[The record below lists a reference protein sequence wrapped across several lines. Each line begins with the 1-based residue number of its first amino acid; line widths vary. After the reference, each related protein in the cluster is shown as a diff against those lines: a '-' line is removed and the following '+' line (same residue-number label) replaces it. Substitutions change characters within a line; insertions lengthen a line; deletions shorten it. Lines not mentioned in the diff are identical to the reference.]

1 MPLNL
6 NNLKTFAIET
16 RRKLMR
22 LVSDKISFVL
32 AKESAARRSSPESVQ
47 QLEMAISA
55 HGRDHV
61 IEETAYQWFNRFCSF
76 RFMDANHYTAVG
88 VVSPAD
94 GASRPEILAEAVSG
108 NFDLA
113 LDERKKQRVLALLS
127 GEIPSND
134 RFNDAYR
141 ILFIASCNAWSDI
154 MPFMFER
161 IDDYT
166 ELLMPDDLLSA
177 NSILA
182 DLREAITPE
191 DCADVE
197 IIGWLYQFYVSEKK
211 DQIFAA
217 LKKNKK
223 ISKEEIPAA
232 TELFT
237 PHWIV
242 QYLAENSL
250 GRLWMENQPD
260 SPLRDK
266 MQYFIPA
273 NPTGQTPRIESPED
287 IRICDPC
294 CGSGHM
300 LVYAFDLL
308 YDIYEE
314 CGYDATSIP
323 ALILNKNLYG
333 LEIDPRAAALASF
346 ALVMKARQKYRRF
359 LSKANMVQPNIC
371 VLKDV
376 RIPKE
381 DQKQFIDAV
390 GHDIFSSAFFK
401 TLPQFQNAETFGSL
415 IVPVLQDSSLIR
427 KMIDTGDVAGNIF
440 IHATHHNVMTLLEMA
455 DYLSPRYHVVI
466 TNPPYMGG
474 KGMSPDL
481 RDFAENNYPD
491 SKSDLFAMFIER
503 CLSLGMQN
511 AFVAIVTMQSWMFL
525 SSFEKLRFKLLEE
538 NTILTMAH
546 MANMVMGIAFGT
558 SATVWKNKYNP
569 HYQGNYFFVKYED
582 IVDGKPATFPPDNE
596 RNRWATKRDITD
608 QKSFLFH
615 VPAEDF
621 KKIPGSP
628 IAYWASPN
636 LKNLFTHNLLFDYTI
651 SDGQNVTSNN
661 NRFVRMVWEV
671 QSNRI
676 NTMKKWRLYAKGG
689 SYRKWYGNLSDVVDW
704 SPEAIAFYHKE
715 PSARVLPE
723 YLWYKK
729 GITWSL
735 ISSKTS
741 SFRLLPPEATFDKG
755 GSSVFLRNDDDFHY
769 ILGLLNSK
777 VFYEV
782 VKFFNSTV
790 NFQVKD
796 IRSMPLIIQNRSII
810 NSLSEKC
817 VESEKNDW
825 DSYETSWN
833 FQINPLIEANNS
845 NNHAGILS
853 DAYGKLRAIWEK
865 QCEIM
870 RKNEVEN
877 NKIFIDN
884 YGLQDELSPEVPWD
898 EITLTCNPWYR
909 YGKTPELESD
919 GQHFSTTG
927 EMKVGTVFGIQ
938 PTGIKVSTPNPIMK
952 VTSFPF
958 NQELENRL
966 LQDTIKELI
975 SYAVGCMFGRY
986 SLDQLGLAFAGGKW
1000 DSSKYVIFQADSD
1013 NVIPILDEDWF
1024 ADDIVG
1030 RFQEFLKVAFGD
1042 ENYHENLAF
1051 VEVALGKDIR
1061 SYFTKDFYA
1070 DHVKMYQKRPIYW
1083 LFSSPTGAFS
1093 ALIYLHRY
1101 RQDTVGTVLTYLR
1114 SHITKVNAHI
1124 QEQEEIISSAK
1135 ASASMKSKAV
1145 RERLKMQ
1152 HELQEL
1158 EDYERD
1164 VLYPLSTE
1172 RLEIELDDGVKVNY
1186 PKFGKALRPIKGLD
1200 AKED

>member
-22 LVSDKISFVL
+22 LVADKISFVL
-32 AKESAARRSSPESVQ
+32 AAESSARRSSPESVQ
-47 QLEMAISA
+47 QLEKAISA

-61 IEETAYQWFNRFCSF
+61 IEETAYQWFNRFCAL

-113 LDERKKQRVLALLS
+113 LDERKKQRVLALLA

-182 DLREAITPE
+182 DLRAAITE
-191 DCADVE
+191 DACADVE

-211 DQIFAA
+211 DEIFAS

-250 GRLWMENQPD
+250 GRLWIENHPD

-266 MQYFIPA
+266 MQYYIPA
-273 NPTGQTPRIESPED
+273 EPAGQTPCIDSPED
-287 IRICDPC
+287 IRVCDPC

-323 ALILNKNLYG
+323 SLILKKNLYG

-359 LSKANMVQPNIC
+359 LSASNMVQPNIC
-371 VLKDV
+371 VLQDI
-376 RIPKE
+376 RISKE
-381 DQKQFIDAV
+381 DQEQYIDAV
-390 GHDIFSSAFFK
+390 GHDIFTAAFFD
-401 TLPQFQNAETFGSL
+401 TLPQFRDAETFGSL
-415 IVPVLQDSSLIR
+415 IVPRLQDSSMIR
-427 KMIDTGDVAGNIF
+427 KMIDTKNIADNIF
-440 IHATHHNVMTLLEMA
+440 IHATHIEVMKLLEMA
-455 DYLSPRYHVVI
+455 DYLSSRYHVVI

-474 KGMSPDL
+474 GGGNQDL
-481 RDFAENNYPD
+481 KDYAEDNYPD

-503 CLSLGMQN
+503 CLKLGMPN
-511 AFVAIVTMQSWMFL
+511 AFIAMVTMQSWMFL
-525 SSFEKLRFKLLEE
+525 SSFEKLRLKLLGKD
-538 NTILTMAH
+538 TILTMAH
-546 MANMVMGIAFGT
+546 LGPRAFDAIGGEVVQT
-558 SATVWKNKYNP
+558 TA
-569 HYQGNYFFVKYED
+569 FVVGLKSVPDYRG
-582 IVDGKPATFPPDNE
+582 VYSRLLSPSTQDGKEELF
-596 RNRWATKRDITD
+596 
-608 QKSFLFH
+608 KSNKSKYYICQREFFN
-615 VPAEDF
+615 VP
-621 KKIPGSP
+621 GVP
-628 IAYWASPN
+628 IAYWWKDKVFACFKSNKYIPGN
-636 LKNLFTHNLLFDYTI
+636 PMKGIQTGKGEKYLRYWYEVSKDKSGFDLSKHQDIISSKLKWFPL
-651 SDGQNVTSNN
+651 TS
-661 NRFVRMVWEV
+661 
-671 QSNRI
+671 
-676 NTMKKWRLYAKGG
+676 GG
-689 SYRKWYGNLSDVVDW
+689 LSRKWYGNYELVVNLENDG
-704 SPEAIAFYHKE
+704 ADIRATGLKN
-715 PSARVLPE
+715 
-723 YLWYKK
+723 
-729 GITWSL
+729 
-735 ISSKTS
+735 
-741 SFRLLPPEATFDKG
+741 FRLKDPQYYFLEGLTWTEVTTKPFTCRYLPKNILFGNG
-755 GSSVFLRNDDDFHY
+755 GPVVFQLGNNLY
-769 ILGLLNSK
+769 YVTGLLNS
-777 VFYEV
+777 V
-782 VKFFNSTV
+782 VAKELFSVLAPTMNYGPD
-790 NFQVKD
+790 QVRNIPYKD
-796 IRSMPLIIQNRSII
+796 CDHTRIDELVKQNID
-810 NSLSEKC
+810 
-817 VESEKNDW
+817 ESKKDW

-833 FQINPLIEANNS
+833 FQENPLIDAHRHNDKPI
-845 NNHAGILS
+845 ILS
-853 DAYGKLRAIWEK
+853 NLYGRVRASWEQ
-865 QCEIM
+865 QCETM
-870 RKNEVEN
+870 RRLEVEN
-877 NKIFIDN
+877 NQIFIKI
-884 YGLQDELSPEVPWD
+884 YGLQDELSPDIPWD
-898 EITLTCNPWYR
+898 EITLTCNPWCR
-909 YGKTPELESD
+909 YGKSPELDSD

-927 EMKVGTVFGIQ
+927 ELKVGTIFGMQ
-938 PTGIKVSTPNPIMK
+938 PTGIKVSGPNQEMK

-958 NQELENRL
+958 NQELEDRL
-966 LQDTIKELI
+966 QKDTVKELI

-986 SLDQLGLAFAGGKW
+986 SLDVPGLAFAGGEW
-1000 DSSKYVIFQADSD
+1000 ESTNYMTFQPDAD

-1030 RFQEFLKVAFGD
+1030 RFQEFLKVAFGE

-1051 VEVALGKDIR
+1051 VEAALGKDIR
-1061 SYFTKDFYA
+1061 CYFTKDFYA

-1093 ALIYLHRY
+1093 ALVYLHRY

-1124 QEQEEIISSAK
+1124 QEQEEIIASAK

-1152 HELQEL
+1152 HERQEL

-1172 RLEIELDDGVKVNY
+1172 RLEIDLDDGVKVNY
-1186 PKFGKALRPIKGLD
+1186 PKFGKALRPVKGLD
-1200 AKED
+1200 AKEE

>member
-22 LVSDKISFVL
+22 LVADKISFVL
-32 AKESAARRSSPESVQ
+32 AAESSARRSSPESVQ
-47 QLEMAISA
+47 QLEKAISA

-61 IEETAYQWFNRFCSF
+61 IEETAYQWFNRFCAL

-113 LDERKKQRVLALLS
+113 LDERKKQRVLALLA

-182 DLREAITPE
+182 DLRAAITE
-191 DCADVE
+191 DACADVE

-211 DQIFAA
+211 DEIFAS

-250 GRLWMENQPD
+250 GRLWIENHPD

-266 MQYFIPA
+266 MRYYIPA
-273 NPTGQTPRIESPED
+273 EPAGQTPRIDSPED
-287 IRICDPC
+287 IRVCDPC

-314 CGYDATSIP
+314 CGYDAISIP
-323 ALILNKNLYG
+323 ALILRKNLYG

-359 LSKANMVQPNIC
+359 LSKANMIQPNIC
-371 VLKDV
+371 VLQDIC
-376 RIPKE
+376 IPKE
-381 DQKQFIDAV
+381 DQKQYIDAV
-390 GHDIFSSAFFK
+390 GHDIFTSAFFK
-401 TLPQFQNAETFGSL
+401 TLSQFQKAETFGSL

-427 KMIDTGDVAGNIF
+427 GMIDTKNIADNIF
-440 IHATHHNVMTLLEMA
+440 IHATHLDVLKLLEMA

-466 TNPPYMGG
+466 TNPPYMGS
-474 KGMSPDL
+474 KGMTPDL
-481 RDFAENNYPD
+481 KDFAEDNYPD

-503 CLSLGMQN
+503 CLALGMPN
-511 AFVAIVTMQSWMFL
+511 AFVAMVTMQSWMFL
-525 SSFEKLRFKLLEE
+525 SSYEKLRIKLLDEDS
-538 NTILTMAH
+538 ILTLAH

-558 SATVWKNKYNP
+558 SATIWKNKYTP
-569 HYQGNYFFVKYED
+569 QCCGKYFFVEYEN
-582 IVDGKPATFPPDNE
+582 IVDGKPVTFPPDNE
-596 RNRWATKRDITD
+596 RNRLAAKRNSTD
-608 QKSFLFH
+608 QNSFLFH
-615 VPAEDF
+615 VSAEDF
-621 KKIPGSP
+621 KKLPGGP
-628 IAYWASPN
+628 IAYWVN
-636 LKNLFTHNLLFDYTI
+636 ETI
-651 SDGQNVTSNN
+651 SSLFKEGTLSDFFFSGG
-661 NRFVRMVWEV
+661 RFKTCNDELFLRFWWECN
-671 QSNRI
+671 SSLSGWHFYN
-676 NTMKKWRLYAKGG
+676 KGG
-689 SYRKWYGNLSDVVDW
+689 DGRKYCGNENRVVRWTNTTQKLFSQNGGLGNKKTWDV
-704 SPEAIAFYHKE
+704 A
-715 PSARVLPE
+715 
-723 YLWYKK
+723 
-729 GITWSL
+729 GITWAT
-735 ISSKTS
+735 ISTTII
-741 SFRLLPPEATFDKG
+741 SFRLKRAPFFNSSSAPTVFASSSLSLFAVLG
-755 GSSVFLRNDDDFHY
+755 YLNSSVVKS
-769 ILGLLNSK
+769 LLNS
-777 VFYEV
+777 
-782 VKFFNSTV
+782 FNPTASLIV
-790 NFQVKD
+790 ADILRLPAKAPWFSESVAEMAHKNFNISKT
-796 IRSMPLIIQNRSII
+796 
-810 NSLSEKC
+810 
-817 VESEKNDW
+817 DW
-825 DSYETSWN
+825 DSFETSWA
-833 FQINPLIEANNS
+833 FQENPLIDANKR
-845 NNHAGILS
+845 S
-853 DAYGKLRAIWEK
+853 DHSGMLYIVYGQLRATWEQ
-865 QCEIM
+865 QCETM
-870 RKNEVEN
+870 RKFEVEN
-877 NKIFIDN
+877 NRVFIDI
-884 YGLQDELSPEVPWD
+884 YGLQDELSPELPWD

-909 YGKTPELESD
+909 YGKTPELEPD
-919 GQHFSTTG
+919 GQHFSITG
-927 EMKVGTVFGIQ
+927 EINVGTIFGMQ

-986 SLDQLGLAFAGGKW
+986 SLDRTGLAFAGGAW
-1000 DSSKYVIFQADSD
+1000 NPSLDTTFPPDAD
-1013 NVIPILDEDWF
+1013 NVVPILDEDWF

-1030 RFQEFLKVAFGD
+1030 RFQEFLKVAFGE
-1042 ENYHENLAF
+1042 ENFHENLTFIEA
-1051 VEVALGKDIR
+1051 ALGKDIR

-1070 DHVKMYQKRPIYW
+1070 DHVKLYQKRPIYW

-1124 QEQEEIISSAK
+1124 QEQEEIIASAK

-1172 RLEIELDDGVKVNY
+1172 RLVIDLDDGVKVNY
-1186 PKFGKALRPIKGLD
+1186 PKFGKALRPVKGLD
-1200 AKED
+1200 AKEE